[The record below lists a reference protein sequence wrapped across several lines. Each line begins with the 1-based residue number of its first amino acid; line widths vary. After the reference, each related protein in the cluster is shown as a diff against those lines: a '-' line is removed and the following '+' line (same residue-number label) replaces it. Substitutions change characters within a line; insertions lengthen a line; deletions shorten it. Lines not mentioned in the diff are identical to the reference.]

1 MITFT
6 ELGNYGRLGNLLFQ
20 YAALKSLAKKLN
32 CEAKIPPDLDS
43 RCNSGQLC
51 LLNCFKINCNVYTE
65 TEIANLPKYEETCQ
79 GGSYDLNFW
88 NCKENTNLFGY
99 FESELYF
106 EHIKDEIKKEYEL
119 KDDISNYAN
128 NYLHN
133 IRCNF
138 PGHEIIGLHFR
149 RGDFVQINSQHC
161 SKTYNNNFLD
171 LVFNLFN
178 DIPLKLFLVFSGGS
192 PKFGNNNGNDLLW
205 CKNLLLNRPYTFLF
219 SENNNT
225 IQDFSIMTKCDHF
238 ITNSMSSIA
247 WWAGYLNKNINKRIV
262 APDLGYK
269 NFETYWYNSVIKI
282 PRIPIKT
289 EIEII
294 VIYRQEEEINNIKN
308 FKIIVSDLDDI
319 KNVII
324 PIN

>member
-1 MITFT
+1 
-6 ELGNYGRLGNLLFQ
+6 
-20 YAALKSLAKKLN
+20 
-32 CEAKIPPDLDS
+32 
-43 RCNSGQLC
+43 
-51 LLNCFKINCNVYTE
+51 
-65 TEIANLPKYEETCQ
+65 
-79 GGSYDLNFW
+79 
-88 NCKENTNLFGY
+88 
-99 FESELYF
+99 
-106 EHIKDEIKKEYEL
+106 
-119 KDDISNYAN
+119 
-128 NYLHN
+128 
-133 IRCNF
+133 
-138 PGHEIIGLHFR
+138 
-149 RGDFVQINSQHC
+149 
-161 SKTYNNNFLD
+161 
-171 LVFNLFN
+171 
-178 DIPLKLFLVFSGGS
+178 
-192 PKFGNNNGNDLLW
+192 
-205 CKNLLLNRPYTFLF
+205 
-219 SENNNT
+219 
-225 IQDFSIMTKCDHF
+225 MTKCDHF